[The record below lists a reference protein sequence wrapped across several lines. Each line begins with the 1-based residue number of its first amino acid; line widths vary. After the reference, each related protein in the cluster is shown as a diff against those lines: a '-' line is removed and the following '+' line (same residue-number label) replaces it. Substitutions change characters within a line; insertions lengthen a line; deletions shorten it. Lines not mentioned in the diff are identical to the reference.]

1 MLSNFI
7 TNIMSAIFDFNGS
20 GRLGRGKIY
29 TKGAVDGQK
38 LAGRTNDRELLA
50 LARTNK
56 TPALQANPKSVF
68 IKLKESVYVYWD
80 IITARIIFSAISV

>member
-7 TNIMSAIFDFNGS
+7 TNIMAAIFDFNGS

-38 LAGRTNDRELLA
+38 
-50 LARTNK
+50 
-56 TPALQANPKSVF
+56 
-68 IKLKESVYVYWD
+68 
-80 IITARIIFSAISV
+80 